1 MTIGHLTPLTELERD
16 ALGEVSNIAMARAAN
31 SLRQMVEHEV
41 LLSVPA
47 VEILSQDQATQL
59 VAKPDNPNLVAVR
72 QDFSGAFAGRA
83 LLIFPEANSLELV
96 RAVVGRQLPLEDIV
110 DLEDEA
116 LAETGNILLNSWV
129 ATIANL
135 LKRGLRM
142 SLPVVV
148 RGDSRHM
155 FETGETPERLVLF
168 LHIRFEISKKEI
180 RGYVALLMDIPSM
193 DELRLL
199 IADFVS
205 SVTQSRLDPGPLEI
219 SDLTVLP
226 PEGSTNL
233 ASAINRPRQDCRA
246 TPRGRKPARW
256 HTDGS
261 NPHKPRMRAIRAL
274 PGQDCRPSGVTGEI
288 TIQSDDFALIAELVA
303 LDGFRMARGTGK
315 LDVLTCVDDADGTD
329 THRRATARTQRKKRT
344 CFRSYRLRLH
354 VPSQQR

>member
-1 MTIGHLTPLTELERD
+1 MSGDCKDHALMTIGHLTPLTELERD

-47 VEILSQDQATQL
+47 VEILSRDQATQL

-205 SVTQSRLDPGPLEI
+205 SVTHSRLDPGALE
-219 SDLTVLP
+219 SPT
-226 PEGSTNL
+226 
-233 ASAINRPRQDCRA
+233 
-246 TPRGRKPARW
+246 
-256 HTDGS
+256 
-261 NPHKPRMRAIRAL
+261 
-274 PGQDCRPSGVTGEI
+274 
-288 TIQSDDFALIAELVA
+288 
-303 LDGFRMARGTGK
+303 
-315 LDVLTCVDDADGTD
+315 
-329 THRRATARTQRKKRT
+329 
-344 CFRSYRLRLH
+344 
-354 VPSQQR
+354 

>member
-41 LLSVPA
+41 LLSVP
-47 VEILSQDQATQL
+47 ATQL

-205 SVTQSRLDPGPLEI
+205 SVTQSRLDPGPLESPTLPYCPQKI
-219 SDLTVLP
+219 PPTWRVQSKADLVQ
-226 PEGSTNL
+226 N
-233 ASAINRPRQDCRA
+233 
-246 TPRGRKPARW
+246 
-256 HTDGS
+256 
-261 NPHKPRMRAIRAL
+261 
-274 PGQDCRPSGVTGEI
+274 
-288 TIQSDDFALIAELVA
+288 
-303 LDGFRMARGTGK
+303 
-315 LDVLTCVDDADGTD
+315 
-329 THRRATARTQRKKRT
+329 
-344 CFRSYRLRLH
+344 
-354 VPSQQR
+354 